1 MVKGCFHITQFICS
15 HTTCIIL
22 FDPYN
27 NVVRCTEE
35 AGLTFSAM
43 HKVEVIVS
51 RSKASMWKD
60 RTCIHDNTSD
70 DNLNVRTALTC

>member
-1 MVKGCFHITQFICS
+1 M
-15 HTTCIIL
+15 
-22 FDPYN
+22 
-27 NVVRCTEE
+27 VRCTEE

-60 RTCIHDNTSD
+60 RTCIHDNIGD
-70 DNLNVRTALTC
+70 DNLNVIRIAPTC